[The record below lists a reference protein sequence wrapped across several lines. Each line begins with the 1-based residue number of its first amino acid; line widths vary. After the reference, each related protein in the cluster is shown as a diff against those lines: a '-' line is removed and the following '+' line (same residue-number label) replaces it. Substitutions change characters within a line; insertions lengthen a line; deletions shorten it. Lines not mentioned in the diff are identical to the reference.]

1 MFNMSSVEYNSM
13 LSQPGALEALDKD
26 YGSMQ
31 KKAGSTH
38 AQDFQSIRATQKL
51 SGDISLMSPFKT
63 VKKGSGGGA
72 LDESTQR
79 LSYNQQSKACIP

>member
-31 KKAGSTH
+31 KKAGGSLG
-38 AQDFQSIRATQKL
+38 QDFQSIRAGQKL
-51 SGDISLMSPFKT
+51 STDISLMSPFKT
-63 VKKGSGGGA
+63 VKKGEASA
-72 LDESTQR
+72 DEGTGR
-79 LSYNQQSKACIP
+79 MSYNQQSKACIP

>member
-31 KKAGSTH
+31 KKAGGTLG
-38 AQDFQSIRATQKL
+38 QDFQSIRA
-51 SGDISLMSPFKT
+51 G
-63 VKKGSGGGA
+63 
-72 LDESTQR
+72 
-79 LSYNQQSKACIP
+79 